1 MSQGEGRPG
10 DPGDGAASADSREL
24 TFVEPL
30 GLPVSRTGEPV
41 LAARGGRGGFRRGA
55 SGKSHPSWG
64 NSVTLRAGQMVEA
77 QVRQSWGCSETHGAQ
92 ILLCALGAEEPGPSR
107 GLG

>member
-10 DPGDGAASADSREL
+10 DPGEGAASEDSREL

-41 LAARGGRGGFRRGA
+41 LGGGSGEGRLEKAILPGG
-55 SGKSHPSWG
+55 
-64 NSVTLRAGQMVEA
+64 T
-77 QVRQSWGCSETHGAQ
+77 QS
-92 ILLCALGAEEPGPSR
+92 P
-107 GLG
+107 